1 MKRLFSLILTA
12 IVAVTMFTV
21 PVSAASSDKKQ
32 LEGAALELADY
43 GWFSLVTLTGI
54 EGSTTYYTLDGSKP
68 SKTNGHKYE
77 APFSVSGDT
86 KIRFRSYKDGY
97 KASKV
102 YYYDYKCKATDIVS
116 PTEVSF
122 KTYINALTLNPKK
135 VNYGYVDKEVAA
147 ILEKITNSKMTT
159 YEKMTACYDWCRDNI
174 TAINGVT
181 YTVDK
186 DMYNYRTSGAYYAV
200 LNARY
205 ALKNRKGA
213 CDNFSALYYTML
225 RRIGIDEAVWYEG
238 YCATSGGGMTG
249 HMWTGVC
256 MADNH
261 CVMYFDPMLEYG
273 KNTHQYFART
283 HESSLKLYNA
293 TSYFD
298 NGSFSDFWRGEDA
311 KAARKEEV
319 KKQKEEDEKKE
330 EKNRQNTERR
340 LQEYYSNFSLEEN
353 WRHYIT
359 HYVYF
364 HGEFYDYGCRVS
376 DEWIPFFSEE
386 VCPHNDELERY
397 GIGVDNMEF
406 ISLTDS
412 AEIKYID
419 GMPYVRNVKSGTAR
433 IGYRPKGADVPYA
446 WRGYRVSDGLYDG
459 DDYWAYWDKV
469 VEETDKYYTAPYTN
483 WDMYPDEQWIEHSDM
498 IYEYMYKGFDLSYF
512 FLTND
517 LRNLTVETSDPDVM
531 SVWKCKNGKLVN
543 VDTGEKKSK
552 FDTTEGYYA
561 IFPTDVKE
569 TGKTKV
575 DITLSMKG
583 SKQKKVIHITLFD
596 DSPAMDDGPQFEWGT
611 IVMA

>member
-12 IVAVTMFTV
+12 IVAITMFTV

-32 LEGAALELADY
+32 LEGAALGLADY
-43 GWFSLVTLTGI
+43 GWFSLVTLTGV

-116 PTEVSF
+116 PTEASF

-273 KNTHQYFART
+273 KKTHQYFARS

-298 NGSFSDFWRGEDA
+298 NGSFSDFWRGKDA
-311 KAARKEEV
+311 KAAREEEL
-319 KKQKEEDEKKE
+319 KKQKEEDEKRKE
-330 EKNRQNTERR
+330 QD
-340 LQEYYSNFSLEEN
+340 LQLSEQAVRDYHSKLTLEEN
-353 WRHYIT
+353 WDYFMRRKAYLAPDIFNYYGLVGDERLFWGYICGNDD
-359 HYVYF
+359 HLRDW
-364 HGEFYDYGCRVS
+364 GIDPDDIEIVS
-376 DEWIPFFSEE
+376 LSDCAE
-386 VCPHNDELERY
+386 V
-397 GIGVDNMEF
+397 I
-406 ISLTDS
+406 
-412 AEIKYID
+412 YID
-419 GMPYVRNVKSGTAR
+419 GEPYVRNVKPGVAK
-433 IGYRPKGADVPYA
+433 IGYRPKGTDFPYA
-446 WRGYRVSDGLYDG
+446 WEGFCICDKEFDTYSSQADWEVRYRDEV
-459 DDYWAYWDKV
+459 
-469 VEETDKYYTAPYTN
+469 DKYYTAPYTN
-483 WDMYPDEQWIEHSDM
+483 WDMYPDEQWIDQSDM
-498 IYEYMYKGFDLSYF
+498 IYAYMYKDYDLSYYF
-512 FLTND
+512 NSIELS
-517 LRNLTVETSDPDVM
+517 NLTVETSDPDVM

-552 FDTTEGYYA
+552 FDTMEGYYA
-561 IFPTDVKE
+561 CFPTDVKE